1 MPKITVLMSVYKEPE
16 VFVKQS
22 IESILSQDY
31 SDFEFLIY
39 NDNPSDVVLD
49 SLIQKYVAQDSR
61 IIYNRNSQNIGLAAT
76 LNQGILAAKG
86 EYIARMDADDISM
99 PERLSKQLDYINSHP
114 EIVVLGSW
122 ARVIDERNTVISKLK
137 FKCSYNYIFVASL
150 FFSYLVHPSVM
161 IRRKYI
167 LENELFYDEN
177 FSCSQDYDLWTRILL
192 NSGKITNIPIF
203 LLDYRISEQQI
214 STRKR
219 EMQINLTRN
228 VCKKFI
234 EKILNVNLTNEQLE
248 AHISL
253 ITNSI
258 DVSVYDKKLWLLWL
272 IEQFKKNPTVHH
284 FLPCLKKYSVFLFSC
299 SKQITFADLL
309 FFQLAIGY
317 FYVKPNLSFIYH
329 RFIKL

>member
-1 MPKITVLMSVYKEPE
+1 
-16 VFVKQS
+16 
-22 IESILSQDY
+22 
-31 SDFEFLIY
+31 
-39 NDNPSDVVLD
+39 
-49 SLIQKYVAQDSR
+49 
-61 IIYNRNSQNIGLAAT
+61 
-76 LNQGILAAKG
+76 
-86 EYIARMDADDISM
+86 
-99 PERLSKQLDYINSHP
+99 
-114 EIVVLGSW
+114 
-122 ARVIDERNTVISKLK
+122 
-137 FKCSYNYIFVASL
+137 
-150 FFSYLVHPSVM
+150 
-161 IRRKYI
+161 
-167 LENELFYDEN
+167 
-177 FSCSQDYDLWTRILL
+177 
-192 NSGKITNIPIF
+192 
-203 LLDYRISEQQI
+203 
-214 STRKR
+214 
-219 EMQINLTRN
+219 MQINLTRN